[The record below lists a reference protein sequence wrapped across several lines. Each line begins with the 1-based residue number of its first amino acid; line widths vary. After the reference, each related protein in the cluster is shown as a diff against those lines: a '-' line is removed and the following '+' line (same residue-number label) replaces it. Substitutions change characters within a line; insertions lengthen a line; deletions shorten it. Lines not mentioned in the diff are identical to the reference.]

1 MRGAVMIAWSLVACT
16 VPTPRA
22 TVNIGP
28 AQTTGAVLALPT
40 SCNFGC
46 DQRTGGELAL
56 GEEVDMLVRLKLEL
70 AGYTITEAATMRL
83 VTDEREADGPRPRP
97 QTVGELPFDAIVEV
111 ARSLELGGILAT
123 SVTTETRNHKQF
135 MTITVELRALPDH
148 GAVWRARCGGFVSGG
163 FAREH
168 TVQDLANCAGDGVLA
183 VRAPDALFRRLR

>member
-1 MRGAVMIAWSLVACT
+1 MIAWGLVACT

-22 TVNIGP
+22 AVNIGP
-28 AQTTGAVLALPT
+28 ARTTGAVLALPT
-40 SCNFGC
+40 RCNHGC
-46 DQRTGGELAL
+46 DQRWGALAL

-83 VTDEREADGPRPRP
+83 VTDEREADAPDRRP
-97 QTVGELPFDAIVEV
+97 QTVGELPFEDIVEV
-111 ARSLELGGILAT
+111 ARSLGIGGILVT
-123 SVTTETRNHKQF
+123 SVITETRNHKQF

-148 GAVWRARCGGFVSGG
+148 AEVWRARCGGFVTGG

-183 VRAPDALFRRLR
+183 VQAPDALFRRLP